1 MGVMDLWDVSTPFY
15 SSLLCTQY
23 VSMKRHPSL
32 QHLAILDVKVFASV
46 YILELVEQY
55 ILSHFD
61 NTLTLF

>member
-1 MGVMDLWDVSTPFY
+1 MCQWHS
-15 SSLLCTQY
+15 
-23 VSMKRHPSL
+23 HPTL

-55 ILSHFD
+55 ILPHFE